1 MTTRQDFE
9 QWIQKYSRQI
19 ENIRQSSHQLH
30 ASVNQF
36 YDGDKPYGFH
46 LDLVANGVHEFG
58 HLVCRV
64 EHDVLPLF
72 MGAYYHDSIEDARMT
87 YNDVR
92 KEALRLGLDVEQAL
106 MAAEMVYALTNE
118 KGRTRSERADERYY
132 QGIRKTPYA
141 PFLKMCDRLANYRY
155 SARDANEANRHML
168 EVYRQEMPHFL
179 KSILVESDD
188 IRFRVPMEMTSCLEP
203 NI

>member
-1 MTTRQDFE
+1 MTTRQDFK
-9 QWIQKYSRQI
+9 QWIRKYSQQI
-19 ENIRQSSHQLH
+19 ENIRQSSHHLH

-92 KEALRLGLDVEQAL
+92 KEALRLGLDAEQAL

-132 QGIRKTPYA
+132 QGIRETPYA
-141 PFLKMCDRLANYRY
+141 PFLKMCDRLANYQY
-155 SARDANEANRHML
+155 SARDANEANHHML
-168 EVYRQEMPHFL
+168 EVYQQEMPHFL
-179 KSILVESDD
+179 ESIVVESDD
-188 IRFRVPMEMTSCLEP
+188 IRFMVPKEMISSL
-203 NI
+203 

>member
-9 QWIQKYSRQI
+9 QWIRKYSQQI
-19 ENIRQSSHQLH
+19 ENIRQSSHQVH

-72 MGAYYHDSIEDARMT
+72 MGAYYHDSIEDARKSRDHIIDFIDKRGT
-87 YNDVR
+87 S
-92 KEALRLGLDVEQAL
+92 
-106 MAAEMVYALTNE
+106 AAY
-118 KGRTRSERADERYY
+118 K
-132 QGIRKTPYA
+132 
-141 PFLKMCDRLANYRY
+141 
-155 SARDANEANRHML
+155 RHF
-168 EVYRQEMPHFL
+168 Q
-179 KSILVESDD
+179 
-188 IRFRVPMEMTSCLEP
+188 
-203 NI
+203 

>member
-1 MTTRQDFE
+1 MNTRQDFE
-9 QWIQKYSRQI
+9 KWVQKYSRQI
-19 ENIRQSSHQLH
+19 ESIRQSSHQVH

-36 YDGDKPYGFH
+36 YDGDKPYSFH

-58 HLVCRV
+58 HLVCRM

-87 YNDVR
+87 YNDVC
-92 KEALRLGLDVEQAL
+92 KEALRLGLDTEQAL

-155 SARDANEANRHML
+155 SARDASEANHHML

-188 IRFRVPMEMTSCLEP
+188 IRFKVPKEMISSL
-203 NI
+203 